1 MTIVM
6 KKTSTSLLFARGA
19 RLLLFGLI
27 AGPVIAGTFGIMV
40 PAFGWFPPLG
50 GETFSLA
57 PINAVLNA
65 PGIWQSAWLSLST
78 ALLATALSYFC
89 VMMFLA
95 VMWEHGRVG
104 WLVRAL
110 APLLSVPHITIA
122 VGLLFLLQPSGW
134 LARLISPALS
144 GWERPPIFGIVPD
157 DYGMVLVF
165 GLMIKEIPFLLL
177 MALSALS
184 QLPAHQWI
192 ATSRSLGHGPISSW
206 CLIVQPNL
214 APRLLLP
221 VSIVLIFCISV
232 VDMAIILAP
241 TTPPPLSLR
250 VLNWFQDPDLT
261 ARFTASAAALF
272 QVLLAGI
279 AVCLWTI
286 LRWLCGIIQRTSVRS
301 GIRFHWLSKSSR
313 PLCFLGVVLIALPCA
328 IGALGLGVSLVWS
341 VAEVWR
347 FPDILPSRWG
357 LLAWSAGS
365 VSLWDAA
372 INTVLIGVSSAG
384 LALVMVIVWCEL
396 TPEAGSE
403 GQRKAISEMPF
414 YIPLL
419 IPQIAFLFGLQI
431 MLVWLS
437 LDGVY
442 VTLIWAH
449 LLFVFPYVLLSLGPA
464 WRRWDNRLDDV
475 GAALGASRIERL
487 IRIKLPVLIMPIMT
501 SLAVGF
507 AVSAALYLPT
517 IFVGGGRIVTL
528 TTEAVTL
535 ASGAGR
541 QNLGAATALQMALPL
556 IIFLCADTVSRRRLF
571 RRGAARSHR

>member
-1 MTIVM
+1 MAIMM
-6 KKTSTSLLFARGA
+6 KKQGMSLLLAKGA
-19 RLLLFGLI
+19 RFLLFGLI
-27 AGPVIAGTFGIMV
+27 AGPVIAGTLGIIV

-50 GETFSLA
+50 GVAFSLA
-57 PINAVLNA
+57 PIQAVLDA
-65 PGIWQSAWLSLST
+65 PGIWQSVWLSLST
-78 ALLATALSYFC
+78 ALLATGLSYFC

-95 VMWEHGRVG
+95 VMWQRGGVR

-134 LARLISPALS
+134 IARLISPALS

-157 DYGMVLVF
+157 DYGIALIF
-165 GLMIKEIPFLLL
+165 GLMVKEIPFLLL
-177 MALSALS
+177 MALSGLN

-192 ATSRSLGHGPISSW
+192 ATSRSLGYGPVSSW

-214 APRLLLP
+214 APRLLLA
-221 VSIVLIFCISV
+221 VLIVLIFCVSV
-232 VDMAIILAP
+232 VDMALILAP

-250 VLNWFQDPDLT
+250 VLSWFQDPDLS
-261 ARFTASAAALF
+261 ARFTASAGALF
-272 QVLLAGI
+272 HVILAGVT
-279 AVCLWTI
+279 VCLWLV
-286 LRWLCGIIQRTSVRS
+286 LRRLCGIILRSVVRF
-301 GIRFHWLSKSSR
+301 GIRFQLLNISSR
-313 PLCFLGVVLIALPCA
+313 PLCFLGVVLVALPCA

-347 FPDILPSRWG
+347 FPDTLPARWG
-357 LLAWSAGS
+357 LSAWSAGS

-372 INTVLIGVSSAG
+372 INTIVVGVSSAAI
-384 LALVMVIVWCEL
+384 ALCMVIVWCEL
-396 TPEAGSE
+396 TPAAYIK
-403 GQRKAISEMPF
+403 GQRKKITEIPF

-419 IPQIAFLFGLQI
+419 VPQIAFLFGLQI
-431 MLVWLS
+431 MLVWLD
-437 LDGVY
+437 LDGLY
-442 VTLIWAH
+442 ITLIWAH

-475 GAALGASRIERL
+475 GAALGAGRIERL
-487 IRIKLPVLIMPIMT
+487 IRIKLPVLITPIMT
-501 SLAVGF
+501 SLAIGF

-517 IFVGGGRIVTL
+517 IFVGGGRIITL

-556 IIFLCADTVSRRRLF
+556 LILLCADAVSRRRLS
-571 RRGAARSHR
+571 GTGSA